1 MAGRSFQGRV
11 ANQGVHHVPSM
22 ANMGVLN
29 KSWGICGF
37 TSTMYA
43 VYKHTAKQ
51 ARSSIIDVS
60 DPKVMLAEILRY
72 LDLLA
77 KAQEQSTLDAIENF
91 TKSFGGIFAGFTM
104 TKYMESLRNGPPD
117 LTNAAFSIAMP
128 PAAVVDYLKRGWG
141 FSTAAEVPVTTA
153 GTEFILGVRR
163 ADTSTPHGGLRHY
176 IYERHNKFYSWG
188 NRFGSLTDAMAGG
201 APPPYQA
208 ICCKIAL

>member
-1 MAGRSFQGRV
+1 M
-11 ANQGVHHVPSM
+11 PSM
-22 ANMGVLN
+22 DDMGVLN

-51 ARSSIIDVS
+51 ARSGVIDVS

-77 KAQEQSTLDAIENF
+77 KAQDQTTLDSIADF

-141 FSTAAEVPVTTA
+141 FSAAAEVPVSAT
-153 GTEFILGVRR
+153 GSEFILGVRR
-163 ADTSTPHGGLRHY
+163 ADTTTPYGGLRHY
-176 IYERHNKFYSWG
+176 IYERNNKFYSWG
-188 NRFGSLTDAMAGG
+188 SQFASLNTAMAGG

-208 ICCKIAL
+208 ICCKIAF